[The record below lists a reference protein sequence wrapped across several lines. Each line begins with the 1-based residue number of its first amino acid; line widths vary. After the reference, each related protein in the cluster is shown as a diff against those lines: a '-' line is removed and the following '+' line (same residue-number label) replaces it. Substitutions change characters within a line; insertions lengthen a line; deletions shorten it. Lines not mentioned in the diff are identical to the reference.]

1 MYRQGDIL
9 LRPIRELPHNVRQ
22 VARDPRDRVV
32 LAYGE
37 QTGHAHC
44 LTSADVALYSATDN
58 DGSTFLEVT
67 GGDGAELHH
76 EEHGPIKLPAG
87 VYRVI
92 RQREYLPEAIRPV
105 AD

>member
-9 LRPIRELPHNVRQ
+9 LRPIRQLPHNVRQ

-37 QTGHAHC
+37 QTGHAHAVA
-44 LTSADVALYSATDN
+44 SANAALYRAD
-58 DGSTFLEVT
+58 DGDDGMYLEVT
-67 GGDGAELHH
+67 SRQPAELRH
-76 EEHGPIKLPAG
+76 EEHGTIWLPVG
-87 VYRVI
+87 VYWVI
-92 RQREYLPEAIRPV
+92 RQREYMPEAIRQV